1 MLECP
6 NLLATLAI
14 ETPANSKRDACVCR
28 NPCIE
33 IIDIPAF
40 LQCLSRIELIS
51 LIFSNQSALLI
62 PFVVR
67 PL

>member
-14 ETPANSKRDACVCR
+14 ETPANNNNEACVCR

-33 IIDIPAF
+33 IIGIF
-40 LQCLSRIELIS
+40 TVLQCLSNIPLTVEL
-51 LIFSNQSALLI
+51 
-62 PFVVR
+62 
-67 PL
+67 